1 MCLSSSFLLVILEAI
16 LTDGDAMKIL
26 LTGPPGVGKTTVIQK
41 VLSGIEISAGGFFT
55 QEMREG
61 GRRVGF
67 SLRTLDGE
75 QGVLAHID
83 YPGRYRV
90 GRYGVDLSL
99 FEALALPA
107 LERGLKEEELIVIDE
122 IGKMELF
129 SQRFQQ
135 MVMRII
141 DQNAQ
146 HLLGVIHQGRE
157 PFATA
162 IRKRGGVEVI
172 VVSHDNRN
180 DLPAQIIMRVGGR

>member
-1 MCLSSSFLLVILEAI
+1 
-16 LTDGDAMKIL
+16 MKIL

-41 VLSGIEISAGGFFT
+41 VLSGIEIMAGGFFT
-55 QEMREG
+55 QEMREE

-67 SLRTLDGE
+67 SLRALDGE

-83 YPGRYRV
+83 YPGRYQV

-99 FEALALPA
+99 FEALALPV
-107 LERGLKEEELIVIDE
+107 LERGLREKKLIVIDE
-122 IGKMELF
+122 IGRMELF

-141 DQNAQ
+141 DQNEQ